1 MRILFDTHCWL
12 WVLES
17 PERFSADARAVLES
31 GRNEYL
37 LSAASAWE
45 IAIKHALGRL
55 RLPMAP
61 AEFVRSRLE
70 LGRTTPL
77 PIVHSHAL
85 GAGALPA
92 HHRDPFDRVLI
103 AQAQIEGLSIMTSDP
118 RFRAY
123 DVQVIDT

>member
-1 MRILFDTHCWL
+1 MRILLDTHCWL
-12 WVLES
+12 WVLEI
-17 PERFSADARAVLES
+17 PERFSVESRALLDS
-31 GRNEYL
+31 HQNEYL
-37 LSAASAWE
+37 LCAASAWE
-45 IAIKHALGRL
+45 IAIQHALGRL

-77 PIVHSHAL
+77 PIIHSHAL
-85 GAGALPA
+85 RAGSLPA
-92 HHRDPFDRVLI
+92 HHRDPFDHVLI
-103 AQAQIEGLSIMTSDP
+103 AQAQLEGLSIMTADP